1 MTKHRVVL
9 TMLFLALGASY
20 SHGAANVNEDW
31 ANLGKYEEANAG
43 LNAPAVGEKR
53 VVFMGDSITEKWE
66 KYDAD
71 FFISNPFI
79 NRGISG
85 QTTTQMLV
93 RFRPDV
99 IELQPE
105 VVVIHA
111 GTNDIAGN
119 RGVIT
124 LEQIAG
130 NIFSMAELA
139 KANGIAVVL
148 AAVLPA
154 IDYSWRPG
162 REPAEKIV
170 ALNKMIQAYAQKNGI
185 VYVDYYSPMVNDKK
199 GLKKE
204 LGRDT
209 VHPSLKGYLVMGPLV
224 KKGIEQA
231 LEQAKQMNLEILCQD
246 DFEGDLSNWVVE
258 QMPGGTVK
266 VVDGK
271 LEIED
276 AKGCTVWLKNKL
288 TGSVM
293 IEYEAFIIKKDGP
306 FDRGSDLNC
315 FWMAQDLKH
324 FDDLFAG
331 SQQRGGKFSN
341 YDSLRLYYVGY
352 GANHN
357 GTTRFR
363 RYIGTGERPVLP
375 EHDLSD
381 EKYMLKYNVPIK
393 IQLIADGE
401 RIAYLR
407 DGEVIYDVHDPD
419 PYTDGWFGFRT
430 VNNHMTIDNFKIYRM
445 KK

>member
-1 MTKHRVVL
+1 
-9 TMLFLALGASY
+9 
-20 SHGAANVNEDW
+20 
-31 ANLGKYEEANAG
+31 
-43 LNAPAVGEKR
+43 
-53 VVFMGDSITEKWE
+53 MGDSITDNWE

-71 FFISNPFI
+71 FFKFNPFI

-93 RFRPDV
+93 RFRADV
-99 IELQPE
+99 IDLQPK

-119 RGVIT
+119 RGEIT

-139 KANGIAVVL
+139 KANGIEVVL

-170 ALNKMIQAYAQKNGI
+170 ALNQMIESYAKKNGI
-185 VYVDYYSPMVNDKK
+185 VYVDYYSSMVNDQK

-209 VHPSLKGYLVMGPLV
+209 VHPSLEGYLVMEPLV

-231 LEQAKQMNLEILCQD
+231 LKQTKQTTQEVLYQD

-258 QMPGGTVK
+258 QMPGGTVR
-266 VVDGK
+266 VIDGK

-276 AKGCTVWLKNKL
+276 NKGCTVWFKKKL
-288 TGSVM
+288 EGPVM
-293 IEYEAFIIKKDGP
+293 IEYDAFIIKEGGP
-306 FDRGSDLNC
+306 HDRGSDLNC
-315 FWMAQDLKH
+315 FWMAQDMQNY
-324 FDDLFAG
+324 DNLFAG
-331 SQQRGGKFSN
+331 SEERGGKFTN
-341 YDSLRLYYVGY
+341 YDPLRLYYVGY

-357 GTTRFR
+357 STTRFR
-363 RYIGTGERPVLP
+363 RYVGTGQRPVLP

-381 EKYMLKYNVPIK
+381 EQYMLKYNVPIK

-407 DGEVIYDVHDPD
+407 DGEVIYDIHDPK

-430 VNNHMTIDNFKIYRM
+430 VDNHLTFDNFKVYRI